1 MAKKNYYPVINV
13 DRETDPFE
21 SVEELWFWFVAA
33 NQAQLD
39 GARIGAGASEYNR
52 PCLPSD
58 IFTILNRLHRNRR
71 LLREHLLV
79 LRHYGKRQLA
89 PDPHHPKE
97 ARAASIWKE
106 AMEALEDILISK
118 GIVLQPKLWPELS
131 EFYDMYDTLDN
142 GDDENLIYAMRA
154 QSNTTYT
161 ECGA

>member
-1 MAKKNYYPVINV
+1 MAKKNYYPVRSS

-39 GARIGAGASEYNR
+39 GAQLGAGISAYNR

-89 PDPHHPKE
+89 PDPYHPKE

-106 AMEALEDILISK
+106 AMGVLEDVLISK

-131 EFYDMYDTLDN
+131 EFYDMDDIYDAQ
-142 GDDENLIYAMRA
+142 DDENLIYAMRA
-154 QSNTTYT
+154 QSNLTYT
-161 ECGA
+161 ECVV